1 MGGLLF
7 NVKPHINLLRKIVYS
22 FNGGRGKP
30 LNLFPAFVPE
40 TITIPNGFKPKKTN
54 QKGYPMYNY
63 ISKKGFPRS
72 LREYMP
78 YNFRVLCNNS
88 SQKIDKLVDNGQ
100 LIKIDS
106 LYSAQQIFSDKN
118 IYKYLKETVIT
129 QELIEKLA
137 SGIDFSQ
144 AISQDNK
151 VLEESILTLL
161 RLFTIELKE

>member
-1 MGGLLF
+1 MSEINVRLKHNFEDSDKLF
-7 NVKPHINLLRKIVYS
+7 RILFAAIKIGKPASKRKIADV
-22 FNGGRGKP
+22 
-30 LNLFPAFVPE
+30 AD
-40 TITIPNGFKPKKTN
+40 I
-54 QKGYPMYNY
+54 
-63 ISKKGFPRS
+63 
-72 LREYMP
+72 
-78 YNFRVLCNNS
+78 S
-88 SQKIDKLVDNGQ
+88 SQLVDYHIDKLVDNGQ

-144 AISQDNK
+144 SISQDNK

>member
-1 MGGLLF
+1 LKFTHGEWLLVLDADAELKQDSLIRLF
-7 NVKPHINLLRKIVYS
+7 SFVEEGDWSAVQLRKSVTNASKNFLTSCQSMEMAMDAIFQY
-22 FNGGRGKP
+22 GRLSVAG
-30 LNLFPAFVPE
+30 V
-40 TITIPNGFKPKKTN
+40 
-54 QKGYPMYNY
+54 
-63 ISKKGFPRS
+63 SD
-72 LREYMP
+72 LRG
-78 YNFRVLCNNS
+78 
-88 SQKIDKLVDNGQ
+88 NGQ

>member
-1 MGGLLF
+1 MSEINIRLKHNFDDSDKLF
-7 NVKPHINLLRKIVYS
+7 RILFAAIKIGKPSSKRKIADV
-22 FNGGRGKP
+22 
-30 LNLFPAFVPE
+30 AD
-40 TITIPNGFKPKKTN
+40 I
-54 QKGYPMYNY
+54 
-63 ISKKGFPRS
+63 
-72 LREYMP
+72 
-78 YNFRVLCNNS
+78 S
-88 SQKIDKLVDNGQ
+88 SQLVDYHIDKLVDNGQ

-144 AISQDNK
+144 AISKDNQ